1 MNMRRL
7 AFWVAVC
14 GLTLGGAA
22 VTAGAAQF
30 VVVLR
35 PGGTSWK
42 VVEAEKITFNGK
54 DRLRYGA
61 SKKLDLG
68 PDDYKRLPADPIVL
82 SGTVRMHAGGYLV
95 RREGGDW
102 LPVAPD
108 GANVK
113 GATSYPALWSS
124 ATASL
129 QSGKDAKA
137 ATAVGIADL
146 FAVLQAGTRTRD
158 EVITSFIEDEHNFQ
172 GVGENDAESAFKER
186 MSLLVGV
193 AGSVGGAQGTRL
205 QALLVAPMEAINTQL
220 SAGIAQYA
228 DLQRGLGFAEYSEA
242 AYPNDERQ
250 KAVRAALR
258 DKKDSLERRM
268 AILKALDAGKLWDA
282 FLEKYGDFER
292 WENSFEEFPKMRQ
305 KAYQESARQHRTEG
319 ERLYELKQFE
329 RALTELKLA
338 QLHAPGDKELAKLV
352 EKVGIDEEVD
362 HSSHVKARVLTP
374 AEERLVMR
382 HLVNAEN
389 DINDTTRDHS
399 TEAAEELAVAE
410 GIDPGSPEIMYVRAR
425 LQEKNNELQKALDT
439 LDSYSRRVTSLDD
452 IHKGETLAGDIRH
465 QLQTKKESLK
475 AAIQKAEA
483 DGDYVAAMQDA
494 EQGLA
499 FDSQDLDFLLHA
511 GTNGLILRRNAD
523 AQKWFQQYLQL
534 SQVPGSDAKV
544 RTQVLNWTALSQI
557 KTPEPDG
564 KPNWFSG
571 YKSPAGLFYCPE
583 SLAPNAHIV
592 EVKGSRGLAVSFDW
606 NKDVLT
612 KVHTA
617 QDNAHG
623 GIDSSTIYFDYF
635 KNQTAVRRVGKEAF
649 APAEDPG
656 TPRFTP
662 SGPVGT
668 GKATYT
674 ALPNHPVVDPLMVER
689 LTGKSAA
696 AIVTGNP
703 YFNPFVWDG
712 VYSFMAEYDEQGRVK
727 SARQVGV
734 ETGKAPHE
742 FDFKWDGWRLTEI
755 AERGGSGYRRSM
767 TYNGN
772 KLIGETISFG
782 GKTVK
787 IDYRYQGEQL
797 VEASSGDDPS
807 IDGRNRHVTFR

>member
-35 PGGTSWK
+35 PGGTSWQ

-146 FAVLQAGTRTRD
+146 FAVLKAGTRTRD

-172 GVGENDAESAFKER
+172 GVGENDAEAAFKER

-193 AGSVGGAQGTRL
+193 AGSVAGAQGTRL
-205 QALLVAPMEAINTQL
+205 QALLLGPMEAINTQL
-220 SAGIAQYA
+220 SAGIAHYA
-228 DLQRGLGFAEYSEA
+228 DLQRGLRFAEYSEA

-250 KAVRAALR
+250 KAARAALQ
-258 DKKDSLERRM
+258 DKLDSLERRM

-319 ERLYELKQFE
+319 ERLYEAKQFAP
-329 RALTELKLA
+329 ALKELKIA
-338 QLHAPGDKELAKLV
+338 QLRAPGDKALAELV
-352 EKVGIDEEVD
+352 EKVGLDLEAAYSSLVKAKVLTRTEEVQIMRN
-362 HSSHVKARVLTP
+362 KA
-374 AEERLVMR
+374 
-382 HLVNAEN
+382 NAEN
-389 DINDTTRDHS
+389 FIKGNHLK
-399 TEAAEELAVAE
+399 EADEELTSAE
-410 GIDPGSPEIMYVRAR
+410 VIDPSSPQIMFVRAEL
-425 LQEKNNELQKALDT
+425 LQKGKELQKALDM
-439 LDSYSRRVTSLDD
+439 LEKYSRRVTSHDD
-452 IHKGETLAGDIRH
+452 LQKGEELASSIRFTLQDN
-465 QLQTKKESLK
+465 KEKLMS
-475 AAIQKAEA
+475 AIKNAEGEF
-483 DGDYVAAMQDA
+483 DFVTAMQAA
-494 EQGLA
+494 EQGLS
-499 FDSQDLDFLLHA
+499 FDPKDLDFLFHA
-511 GTNGLILRRNAD
+511 GGDGVILRRGAE
-523 AQKWFQQYLQL
+523 ARKWLDEYLRLSEGPDNDTKLRQQVFNVISV
-534 SQVPGSDAKV
+534 SQA
-544 RTQVLNWTALSQI
+544 

-564 KPNWFSG
+564 TPNWFSG
-571 YKSPAGLFYCPE
+571 YKSPAGVFYCPE
-583 SLAPNAHIV
+583 SLIPNAHIA
-592 EVKGSRGLAVSFDW
+592 EVRGSRGLVSTYEW
-606 NKDVLT
+606 NKDVLA
-612 KVHTA
+612 KVYTVE
-617 QDNAHG
+617 QDAKG
-623 GIDSSTIYFDYF
+623 GQLSGTIYFDYF
-635 KNQTAVRRVGKEAF
+635 KDRNAVRRVGVEPFGASEE
-649 APAEDPG
+649 PA

-662 SGPVGT
+662 SGPVGV
-668 GKATYT
+668 GKGRYV

-689 LTGKSAA
+689 LTTKPVAT
-696 AIVTGNP
+696 IVAGNL

-712 VYSFMAEYDEQGRVK
+712 IYSFLAEYDEQGRVQ
-727 SARQVGV
+727 SARQLGV
-734 ETGKAPHE
+734 QAGQAPHE
-742 FDFKWDGWRLTEI
+742 FDFKWDGVRLKEI
-755 AERGGSGYRRSM
+755 AERGGSGYRRTM
-767 TYNGN
+767 EYANN
-772 KLIGETISFG
+772 KLMFETISFQ
-782 GKTVK
+782 GKTAR
-787 IDYRYQGEQL
+787 IDYKYQGDQL